1 MGDHL
6 DHSLGYYI
14 SSIITTGQ
22 LVAGGFQRYGR
33 GAKGRVRE
41 LERRR
46 RKEGEREVQELLI
59 QATVNGRIIS
69 PRTCLGLRW
78 ISHK

>member
-1 MGDHL
+1 MWKVLWKHDLVGVSPHSTGSLSGPRILYWIRPRMTGDNL
-6 DHSLGYYI
+6 EHSLGYYI

-46 RKEGEREVQELLI
+46 
-59 QATVNGRIIS
+59 
-69 PRTCLGLRW
+69 
-78 ISHK
+78 

>member
-1 MGDHL
+1 MWVKL
-6 DHSLGYYI
+6 DNSLGYDI

-69 PRTCLGLRW
+69 PRTCLGVRW

>member
-1 MGDHL
+1 MDN
-6 DHSLGYYI
+6 SLGYYI

-22 LVAGGFQRYGR
+22 FVAGGFQRYGR

-69 PRTCLGLRW
+69 PRTCLGVRW